1 MTKKSITFVN
11 RHYPPNLNV
20 TGENVWDLATY
31 LIQHHDIEVH
41 IVHVDRQYTGGGV
54 QRKPVGHI
62 HKVKT
67 IYTGSNRLL
76 RYLAGLWDGYFLTKK
91 SKKINK
97 GPIVLLTSPPLLP
110 MWGSMML
117 KKNEWILWSMDLFP
131 EGFGAIHEIKKS
143 SWFYQFSY
151 RKTYQ
156 NVPSKVIALGPKQKE
171 HLDSKYRKKIPGTI
185 LPCGVFS
192 ENISD
197 ISTPIWKK
205 EPDKIYFGY
214 LGNCGIPHNPDFVKA
229 VMDAIDPER
238 HVMILVAYGI
248 YADELKSYA
257 KGKKGIQIMDNV
269 PRPEL
274 NHIDVH
280 CVTLLP
286 SWTHIAVPSKAVS
299 SVTSGS
305 AMIFCGSTESDNWYL
320 LKDAA
325 WHVNDEYYLKD
336 QVKNLVNSITKEE
349 IISKRENAK
358 RISKQLVSMINTSYI
373 EIASWAK

>member
-67 IYTGSNRLL
+67 IYTGNNRLL

-151 RKTYQ
+151 RKTYL

-171 HLDSKYRKKIPGTI
+171 HLESKYRKKIPGTI

>member
-171 HLDSKYRKKIPGTI
+171 HLESKYRKKIPGTI

>member
-171 HLDSKYRKKIPGTI
+171 HLESKYRKKIPGTI

-358 RISKQLVSMINTSYI
+358 RISKQLVSMINTSYV